1 MGSAQINLVTK
12 VRMSSFRDQEEEVAL
27 GWGRVGECVE

>member
-12 VRMSSFRDQEEEVAL
+12 VRISSFGDQEEEVAL
-27 GWGRVGECVE
+27 GWSGWVNV